1 MSASASALVSPASF
15 PANRRGYNAYL
26 KALGI
31 DLKDHKQVWFW
42 AMTESQFFAIDRR
55 SIDEKLAEA
64 GAACE
69 KHHDEWLAADRAG
82 SIEEAEAAEAAW
94 DEAAKLYGE
103 LCSEKHA

>member
-15 PANRRGYNAYL
+15 PATRRGYNAYL
-26 KALGI
+26 KSLGI
-31 DLKDHKQVWFW
+31 DTKDHQQVWFW

-55 SIDEKLAEA
+55 SIDEKAAEA

-82 SIEEAEAAEAAW
+82 RVEEAEAAEAAW
-94 DEAAKLYGE
+94 DAASKLYVG